1 VRVVDELLEKAK
13 KVREAWDVLRNAT
26 TREKNKAIKKIAEK
40 LDERRKEILEAN
52 RIDVEKA
59 RERGV
64 KESLVDRLAL
74 NDKRID
80 EMIKACET
88 VIGLKDPVGEV
99 IDSWVREDGLRIAR
113 VRVPIGPI
121 GIIYESRP
129 NVTVETTIL
138 ALKSG
143 NTILLRGGSD
153 ALNSNKAIVSAIKE
167 ALKETEIPES
177 SVEFIENTDRSLVLE
192 MIRLREYLSL
202 VIPRGGY
209 GLISFVRDNATVP
222 VLETGVGNCHI
233 FVDESADLKKAIP
246 VIINAKT
253 QRPGTCNAA
262 EKLLVHEKIAKEFLP
277 VIVEELR
284 KHGVKVRGCE
294 KTREIVPDVVPAT
307 EDDWPTEYLDLIIAI
322 KVVKNVDEAI
332 EHIKKYSTGHSESIL
347 TENYSNAKKFVS
359 EIDAAAVYVN
369 ASTRFTDGGQF
380 GFGAEIG
387 ISTQRFHA
395 RGPVGLRE
403 LTTYKFVVLGEYH
416 VRE

>member
-1 VRVVDELLEKAK
+1 MEELLEKAK
-13 KVREAWDVLRNAT
+13 CVKEAWEVLRSAEA
-26 TREKNKAIKKIAEK
+26 RKKNNAIKKIARK

-52 RIDVEKA
+52 MIDVERA
-59 RERGV
+59 REKGV
-64 KESLVDRLAL
+64 KESLIDRLAL

-80 EMIKACET
+80 EMIEACET
-88 VIGLKDPVGEV
+88 VISLKDPVGEV

-129 NVTVETTIL
+129 NVTVETSIL

-153 ALNSNKAIVSAIKE
+153 ALNSNKAIVSAMKE
-167 ALKETEIPES
+167 ALRESEIPES
-177 SVEFIENTDRSLVLE
+177 SIEFIENTDRALVLE

-233 FVDESADLKKAIP
+233 FVDESADLKKAVP

-253 QRPGTCNAA
+253 QRAGTCNAA

-277 VIVEELR
+277 AIIEELR
-284 KHGVKVRGCE
+284 KHGVEVRGCE
-294 KTREIVPDVVPAT
+294 KTRKIVPDVIPAT
-307 EDDWPTEYLDLIIAI
+307 KEDWPTEYLDLIIAV
-322 KVVKNVDEAI
+322 KVVKDVDEAI
-332 EHIKKYSTGHSESIL
+332 AHIKKYSTGHSESIL

-403 LTTYKFVVLGEYH
+403 LTTYKFVVLGDYH

>member
-1 VRVVDELLEKAK
+1 MEELLEKAR
-13 KVREAWDVLRNAT
+13 KVREAWDVLRNAET
-26 TREKNKAIKKIAEK
+26 KKKNDAIRKIARK
-40 LDERRKEILEAN
+40 LDEKRKDILEAN
-52 RIDVEKA
+52 RIDVENA
-59 RERGV
+59 RARGV

-88 VIGLKDPVGEV
+88 VISLKDPVGEV

-129 NVTVETTIL
+129 NVTVETSIL

-153 ALNSNKAIVSAIKE
+153 ALNSNKAIVSAMKE
-167 ALKETEIPES
+167 ALRESEIPES
-177 SVEFIENTDRSLVLE
+177 SIEFIENTDRSLVLE

-262 EKLLVHEKIAKEFLP
+262 EKLLVHEKIAKEFLS
-277 VIVEELR
+277 VIVGELR
-284 KHGVKVRGCE
+284 KHGVEVRGCE
-294 KTREIVPDVVPAT
+294 KTREIVPDVIPAT
-307 EDDWPTEYLDLIIAI
+307 EEDWSTEYLDLIIAV
-322 KVVKNVDEAI
+322 KVVRDVDEAI
-332 EHIKKYSTGHSESIL
+332 EHIKRYSTGHSESIL

-403 LTTYKFVVLGEYH
+403 LTTYKFVVLGDYH